1 MKRITK
7 SLFVLMLSCAMSFSI
22 VANSLPIMAD
32 EVEET
37 TQENDTNTTETVV
50 EDEPE
55 VVEDT
60 TEASLD
66 EVLGDSSMMEYFLV
80 DSPVVSS
87 QETEN
92 FVLSK

>member
-37 TQENDTNTTETVV
+37 TQENDTNTAFKAAQQQMYKEYDDRSTIEMP
-50 EDEPE
+50 DEQYGAFKGINYC
-55 VVEDT
+55 VYAADGQDNCIWSIYT
-60 TEASLD
+60 I
-66 EVLGDSSMMEYFLV
+66 
-80 DSPVVSS
+80 
-87 QETEN
+87 
-92 FVLSK
+92 